1 MMQPHIAVDSS
12 ILVAQL
18 AEAAARSLALAA
30 VAGLALAI
38 FCVKTTS
45 ARLFTWTTVLY
56 AALAIPLLGWVLP
69 SLPIPMPSLLQ
80 STSRHLTGEA
90 VTSDVDAV
98 SNAGQW
104 SGDAIRKLQPPE
116 ESSLEKHPAVSGS
129 TILAQRPQPLPHSA
143 VPISWRTAGSVV
155 YLLVSLSLMLRLAIG
170 IGLTRRLVKTSEH
183 INDPRL
189 TSKRAY
195 RGSGNASSFLT
206 EVRESRVI
214 SVPVTVGPIRSTILL
229 PSSWREWDEE
239 KLVGVI
245 AHEMSHVSRC
255 DALTQCLALLHR
267 AIFWFSPLS
276 WWLNR
281 HLADLAEQASDEAAL
296 CGGAD
301 RTHYARTLLQFFET
315 LQAKP
320 RRVWWQ
326 GVSMANAGQAEKR
339 LEKILGWRGAVTMNL
354 KKSAAALILAL
365 AIPVVFLAASAQPTS
380 RSTIASSSQEPPPPP
395 AADAQA
401 VPAQPAPPPAEGVT
415 VAPMPGVPGHR
426 AIYGVPAPAAP
437 IAGIPAVPAMPGS
450 SLTPTQ
456 PVVPGIGHKHG
467 FHYSYDFDAEERFVI
482 VSANNESVTMSGS
495 SQDVRHAQK
504 LRKQIPGDFIWFQR
518 DEKSYI
524 IRAQATVD
532 RARKLWAPQEE
543 LGKKQEEL
551 GKQQEALGKQQEEL
565 GARMEKVQVKVPD
578 LTAQVD
584 KLRAELKSLSS
595 GATQEQIGK
604 LQSEIG
610 ELQSQLGEVQSHAGD
625 QQGKLGEEMGA
636 LGEKQGKLGE
646 QQGELGRQQAE
657 LAERATKEMK
667 QILDE
672 ALKNGTAKPEPGE
685 NGGES
690 L

>member
-1 MMQPHIAVDSS
+1 MIQPHIAAESG
-12 ILVAQL
+12 ILLAQL
-18 AEAAARSLALAA
+18 ADAAARSLALAA

-38 FCVKTTS
+38 FRVKATS
-45 ARLFTWTTVLY
+45 ARLFTWSTVLY

-80 STSRHLTGEA
+80 STARHLPGEA

-104 SGDAIRKLQPPE
+104 SGNTVRNVQPPE

-129 TILAQRPQPLPHSA
+129 TILVQHPQPHSA
-143 VPISWRTAGSVV
+143 VPISWRTAASVV
-155 YLLVSLSLMLRLAIG
+155 YLLVALCLMVRLAIG
-170 IGLTRRLVKTSEH
+170 IGLTQRLVKTSEH

-189 TSKRAY
+189 RSKLAY
-195 RGSGNASSFLT
+195 CSSANALSFLT
-206 EVRESRVI
+206 EVRASTAI

-229 PSSWREWDEE
+229 PASWREWDEE
-239 KLVGVI
+239 KLDAVI
-245 AHEMSHVSRC
+245 AHEMSHVSRY
-255 DALTQCLALLHR
+255 DALTQCVALLHR

-281 HLADLAEQASDEAAL
+281 HIADLAEQASDEAAL

-315 LQAKP
+315 LHAKP

-326 GVSMANAGQAEKR
+326 GVSLANSGQAEKR

-354 KKSAAALILAL
+354 KKSAAAVILAL
-365 AIPVVFLAASAQPTS
+365 AVPVIFLAASAQPTS
-380 RSTIASSSQEPPPPP
+380 HSTITSSSQEPPGPP
-395 AADAQA
+395 ADAQA
-401 VPAQPAPPPAEGVT
+401 VPAQPAPPPAEGVII
-415 VAPMPGVPGHR
+415 APMPGVPGHR
-426 AIYGVPAPAAP
+426 AISGVPAPAAP
-437 IAGIPAVPAMPGS
+437 IAGIPAVPAMPAS
-450 SLTPTQ
+450 PVTPVQ
-456 PVVPGIGHKHG
+456 PGVAGIGHKHG
-467 FHYSYDFDAEERFVI
+467 FHYSYDFDDEERFVI
-482 VSANNESVTMSGS
+482 VSANSDSVTMSGS

-504 LRKQIPGDFIWFQR
+504 LKKQIPGDFIWFQR

-524 IRAQATVD
+524 IRDPATVD

-657 LAERATKEMK
+657 LAEKATKEMK

-672 ALKNGTAKPEPGE
+672 AIKNGTAKPEPGE
-685 NGGES
+685 TDGES

>member
-1 MMQPHIAVDSS
+1 MIQPHIAAESG
-12 ILVAQL
+12 ILLAQL
-18 AEAAARSLALAA
+18 ADAAARSLALAA

-38 FCVKTTS
+38 FRVKATS

-69 SLPIPMPSLLQ
+69 SLPIPMPSLVQ
-80 STSRHLTGEA
+80 STASHLPNEA

-98 SNAGQW
+98 INAGHW
-104 SGDAIRKLQPPE
+104 SGNTVRNVQPPE

-129 TILAQRPQPLPHSA
+129 TILVQHPQPLPHSA
-143 VPISWRTAGSVV
+143 VPISWRTAASVV
-155 YLLVSLSLMLRLAIG
+155 YLLVALSLMVRLAIG
-170 IGLTRRLVKTSEH
+170 IGLTQRLVKTSEH

-189 TSKRAY
+189 RSKLAY
-195 RGSGNASSFLT
+195 RSYANGLSFLT
-206 EVRESRVI
+206 EVRESTAI

-229 PSSWREWDEE
+229 PASWREWDEE
-239 KLVGVI
+239 KLDAVI
-245 AHEMSHVSRC
+245 AHEMSHVSRY
-255 DALTQCLALLHR
+255 DALTQCAALLHR
-267 AIFWFSPLS
+267 AVFWFSPLS

-281 HLADLAEQASDEAAL
+281 HIADLAEQASDEAAL

-315 LQAKP
+315 LHGKP

-339 LEKILGWRGAVTMNL
+339 LEKILGWRGAVTMRF
-354 KKSAAALILAL
+354 KKSAAVVIVAL
-365 AIPVVFLAASAQPTS
+365 AVPVVFLAASAQPTS
-380 RSTIASSSQEPPPPP
+380 LSTIASTSQEPPPPP
-395 AADAQA
+395 PASTQA
-401 VPAQPAPPPAEGVT
+401 VPAQPAPPPAEGLT
-415 VAPMPGVPGHR
+415 VAPMPGAPGHR
-426 AIYGVPAPAAP
+426 VISGVPAPFAP
-437 IAGIPAVPAMPGS
+437 IAGIPAVPAMPA
-450 SLTPTQ
+450 TPAH
-456 PVVPGIGHKHG
+456 PGVPGARDKHG
-467 FHYSYDFDAEERFVI
+467 FHYSYDFDDEERFVI
-482 VSANNESVTMSGS
+482 VSANSDSVTMSGS

-524 IRAQATVD
+524 VRDQATID

-565 GARMEKVQVKVPD
+565 GARMEKVHVKVPD

-657 LAERATKEMK
+657 LAEKATQEMK

-672 ALKNGTAKPEPGE
+672 AIKNGTAKPEPGE
-685 NGGES
+685 TGRES

>member
-1 MMQPHIAVDSS
+1 MIQPHIAAESG
-12 ILVAQL
+12 ILLAQL
-18 AEAAARSLALAA
+18 ADAAARSLALAA
-30 VAGLALAI
+30 VAGLALAV
-38 FCVKTTS
+38 FRVRTTS

-69 SLPIPMPSLLQ
+69 SLPIPMPPLVQ
-80 STSRHLTGEA
+80 STASHLPNEA

-104 SGDAIRKLQPPE
+104 SGKVVRNVQPPE

-129 TILAQRPQPLPHSA
+129 TILVQHQQPLPHSA
-143 VPISWRTAGSVV
+143 VPISWRTAASVV
-155 YLLVSLSLMLRLAIG
+155 YLLVALSLMVRLAIG
-170 IGLTRRLVKTSEH
+170 IGLTQRLVETSER
-183 INDPRL
+183 INDPRMR
-189 TSKRAY
+189 SKLAY
-195 RGSGNASSFLT
+195 RSSANALSFLT
-206 EVRESRVI
+206 EVRESTAI

-229 PSSWREWDEE
+229 PASWREWDEE
-239 KLVGVI
+239 KLDAVI
-245 AHEMSHVSRC
+245 AHEMSHVARY
-255 DALTQCLALLHR
+255 DALTQCVALLHR

-281 HLADLAEQASDEAAL
+281 HIADLAEQASDEAAL

-315 LQAKP
+315 LHAKP

-339 LEKILGWRGAVTMNL
+339 LEKILGWRGAVTMRF
-354 KKSAAALILAL
+354 KKSAAVVIVAL
-365 AIPVVFLAASAQPTS
+365 AVPVVFLAASAQPTS
-380 RSTIASSSQEPPPPP
+380 LSTIASTSQEPPPPP
-395 AADAQA
+395 PASTQV
-401 VPAQPAPPPAEGVT
+401 VPSQPVPPPAAGVT

-426 AIYGVPAPAAP
+426 VISGVPAPVAP
-437 IAGIPAVPAMPGS
+437 IAGIPAVPAMPA
-450 SLTPTQ
+450 TPAH
-456 PVVPGIGHKHG
+456 PGVPGARDKHG
-467 FHYSYDFDAEERFVI
+467 FHYSYDFDDEERFVI
-482 VSANNESVTMSGS
+482 VSGNSDSVTMSGS

-524 IRAQATVD
+524 IRDPATVD

-657 LAERATKEMK
+657 LAEKATKEMK

-672 ALKNGTAKPEPGE
+672 AIKNGTAKPEPGE
-685 NGGES
+685 TGGES